1 MNWLAPFPVIVP
13 AADKAHLVASRS
25 YLTYGKSELQDKL
38 DRNPYSYL
46 HIINPAGTKK
56 ASERRGSDG
65 FFRLVKDRYDSFC
78 ESGWLQKSAEE
89 VLVIYRQS
97 GPDHECTGIVGAL
110 SIDGI
115 QAGRLKLHE
124 QTLDKRERLFERYLK
139 VVECH
144 AEPILCMFPDGESA
158 GNKMRNAIQ
167 KWTQSQPPQLD
178 FSTTDRIRHTA
189 WILDSA
195 ISKDLS
201 EEFEAIKDIY
211 LADGH
216 HRVAS
221 SLRLAEKF
229 PGQKAKQQV
238 LSYVVPESEIKIRG
252 FHREVCESNWN
263 ASDWE
268 RAFSEHASSFDWQRV
283 TSHDSAPNQLGII
296 QVHSSTGN
304 WILRRKD
311 FDKDQ
316 VDAEALQQTLF
327 ERSLGIADARNDE
340 RLTYIPGTKTTD
352 ELAMYVQR
360 NPGAV
365 LFELAPVSTE
375 QIKATADRGAFL
387 PPKSTWVE
395 PKLRSGLFIHE
406 IR

>member
-56 ASERRGSDG
+56 AAERRGSDG

-78 ESGWLQKSAEE
+78 ETGWLQKSADE

-97 GPDHECTGIVGAL
+97 GPDHECTGIIGAL
-110 SIDGI
+110 AIEGI

-144 AEPILCMFPDGESA
+144 AEPILCMFPDRDKTG
-158 GNKMRNAIQ
+158 Q
-167 KWTQSQPPQLD
+167 KTRKSIETLTQSQPPQLD

-195 ISKDLS
+195 ASKELS
-201 EEFEAIKDIY
+201 EEFEAINAIY

-229 PGQKAKQQV
+229 PGQKAKQQI
-238 LSYVVPESEIKIRG
+238 LSFVVPESELKIRG
-252 FHREVCESNWN
+252 FHREVREFKWS

-268 RAFSEHASSFDWQRV
+268 RAFSEHASGFDWHRV
-283 TSHDSAPNQLGII
+283 DSHVSAPNQLGTI
-296 QVHSSTGN
+296 QIHSSVGN

-311 FDKDQ
+311 FNKDQ

-327 ERSLGIADARNDE
+327 EQSLGIIDARNDE
-340 RLTYIPGTKTTD
+340 RLTYIPGTKTTV
-352 ELAMYVQR
+352 ELAMHVQQ
-360 NPGAV
+360 NPGTV
-365 LFELAPVSTE
+365 IFELAPVSTE
-375 QIKATADRGAFL
+375 QIKSTADRSAFL

-395 PKLRSGLFIHE
+395 PKLRSGLFVHE